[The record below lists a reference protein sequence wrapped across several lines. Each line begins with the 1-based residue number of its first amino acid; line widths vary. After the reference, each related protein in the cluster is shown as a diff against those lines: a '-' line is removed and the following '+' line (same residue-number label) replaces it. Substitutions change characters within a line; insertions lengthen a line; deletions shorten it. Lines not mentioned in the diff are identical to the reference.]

1 MGRLRRVR
9 EVLSGA
15 RSDLLDGVGLGLLAV
30 AVFLVSVPGGFA
42 AVGGVV
48 LVLNWRMSEGGR

>member
-1 MGRLRRVR
+1 MGRLRRVW

-42 AVGGVV
+42 AAGAAV
-48 LVLNWRMSEGGR
+48 LVMNWRLGEGSQ